1 MDIFMNQL
9 AAHGYEGQSVLTDSS
24 EFGLPA
30 RRRRLY
36 IFLVRVDGNPLLCFQ
51 DRSVDSIFTTFGGL
65 LGGCTRTGPCA
76 SSILLTDEDAAVL
89 AELRF
94 GQKRRA
100 ELSQNQPDK
109 PVAGDW
115 ADQHMKMAQSMNVRW
130 GVAPPTELASNPWF
144 ATLTER
150 EKDALPLLQAH
161 LPKTLMRDLSQ
172 SLGRANAATWKPE
185 IGKHISPTMLPK
197 MNVWVEPAG
206 HVKKARMLL
215 GREGLLYQG
224 FPAIQFLEVL
234 EDLQKQAQAAG
245 QVVGAS
251 LLPAQPKG
259 GPKKLK
265 QSTTKAAEPP
275 RARDMLLTWKP
286 SEALMQDLAG
296 NAMALPVVMTML
308 QCAFASVSWHSRGTA
323 AAPASTEQAWNG
335 SAKISASKS
344 KVQNLSQCP
353 LEVFEVA
360 ASVTLCISF

>member
-1 MDIFMNQL
+1 MDIFMNQM

-36 IFLVRVDGNPLLCFQ
+36 IFLVRVDGDPLLSFQ
-51 DRSVDSIFTTFGGL
+51 DRSVDAIFTTFGGL
-65 LGGCTRTGPCA
+65 LGGCTRSGPCA
-76 SSILLTDEDAAVL
+76 TSVLLADEDPAVL

-94 GQKRRA
+94 RQKRRA
-100 ELSQNQPDK
+100 DLAQNQPDK

-130 GVAPPTELASNPWF
+130 GVSPPPELASNPWF

-150 EKDALPLLQAH
+150 EKDALPLLQTQ

-172 SLGRANAATWKPE
+172 SLARANAATWKPE
-185 IGKHISPTMLPK
+185 IVKHLAPTMLPR

-224 FPAIQFLEVL
+224 FPAIQFLEAL

-245 QVVGAS
+245 QVVADS
-251 LLPAQPKG
+251 LLPAQPKS
-259 GPKKLK
+259 GPKKAK
-265 QSTTKAAEPP
+265 QSAGKAAEPP

-286 SEALMQDLAG
+286 SEGLMQDLAG
-296 NAMALPVVMTML
+296 NAMSLPVVMTIL

-323 AAPASTEQAWNG
+323 AAAPVSTQQARNA

-344 KVQNLSQCP
+344 KCRIWCS
-353 LEVFEVA
+353 
-360 ASVTLCISF
+360 SH

>member
-76 SSILLTDEDAAVL
+76 SSILLTNEDAAVL

-94 GQKRRA
+94 RQKRRA

-150 EKDALPLLQAH
+150 EKDAIYPRPSCVICL
-161 LPKTLMRDLSQ
+161 
-172 SLGRANAATWKPE
+172 
-185 IGKHISPTMLPK
+185 
-197 MNVWVEPAG
+197 
-206 HVKKARMLL
+206 KA
-215 GREGLLYQG
+215 
-224 FPAIQFLEVL
+224 
-234 EDLQKQAQAAG
+234 
-245 QVVGAS
+245 
-251 LLPAQPKG
+251 
-259 GPKKLK
+259 
-265 QSTTKAAEPP
+265 
-275 RARDMLLTWKP
+275 
-286 SEALMQDLAG
+286 LAG
-296 NAMALPVVMTML
+296 PMQQLGSL
-308 QCAFASVSWHSRGTA
+308 RLE
-323 AAPASTEQAWNG
+323 ST
-335 SAKISASKS
+335 
-344 KVQNLSQCP
+344 LRPPCSQK
-353 LEVFEVA
+353 
-360 ASVTLCISF
+360 

>member
-76 SSILLTDEDAAVL
+76 SSILLTDEDGAVL

-94 GQKRRA
+94 RQKRRA

-144 ATLTER
+144 ATFNWKGER
-150 EKDALPLLQAH
+150 CASPLASPSAQDPHAWFVSKPWPGQCSNLEAWDWKAHCAHHAPKNECLGGACRACEKGTHAARPRRLAIPRLSSHPVSRGIGRLAETSAGRWPSCRGLPAACATKGWAKKAEAVYH
-161 LPKTLMRDLSQ
+161 E
-172 SLGRANAATWKPE
+172 GCRAAA
-185 IGKHISPTMLPK
+185 G
-197 MNVWVEPAG
+197 AG
-206 HVKKARMLL
+206 HVAYMETFWSADAGP
-215 GREGLLYQG
+215 GRQCHGITCCDDNATVCLCFCQL
-224 FPAIQFLEVL
+224 
-234 EDLQKQAQAAG
+234 
-245 QVVGAS
+245 
-251 LLPAQPKG
+251 
-259 GPKKLK
+259 
-265 QSTTKAAEPP
+265 
-275 RARDMLLTWKP
+275 
-286 SEALMQDLAG
+286 AL
-296 NAMALPVVMTML
+296 
-308 QCAFASVSWHSRGTA
+308 
-323 AAPASTEQAWNG
+323 
-335 SAKISASKS
+335 
-344 KVQNLSQCP
+344 
-353 LEVFEVA
+353 
-360 ASVTLCISF
+360 

>member
-1 MDIFMNQL
+1 MPNFQGKLL
-9 AAHGYEGQSVLTDSS
+9 AGPTWTSS
-24 EFGLPA
+24 WTNWLPMGLRASRSLRTALNLPA

-94 GQKRRA
+94 RQKRRA

-185 IGKHISPTMLPK
+185 IGKHIAPTMLPK

-206 HVKKARMLL
+206 HVKRHACCSAAKAC
-215 GREGLLYQG
+215 Y
-224 FPAIQFLEVL
+224 
-234 EDLQKQAQAAG
+234 
-245 QVVGAS
+245 
-251 LLPAQPKG
+251 
-259 GPKKLK
+259 
-265 QSTTKAAEPP
+265 TKAFQ
-275 RARDMLLTWKP
+275 P
-286 SEALMQDLAG
+286 S
-296 NAMALPVVMTML
+296 
-308 QCAFASVSWHSRGTA
+308 
-323 AAPASTEQAWNG
+323 
-335 SAKISASKS
+335 
-344 KVQNLSQCP
+344 
-353 LEVFEVA
+353 
-360 ASVTLCISF
+360 SF